1 MKTALSS
8 VFAIIISGALIG
20 GAIMLTRSD
29 GTASTDN
36 VSIVN
41 GKQIVEV
48 IAKGSYLPKL
58 TAAKADIPT
67 TLRVKTN
74 GTFDCT
80 AALKVAS
87 VGFEQIL
94 PPSGVTDIEIPAQQ
108 AGTTVQGICAMG
120 MYSFQIQFQ

>member
-1 MKTALSS
+1 
-8 VFAIIISGALIG
+8 
-20 GAIMLTRSD
+20 MLTRSD